1 MKLTVIQRETLEKI
15 EDKTIS
21 FVVEDLRLVRKV
33 KNFPDIIILEAVFYE
48 KRCLLEIRR
57 PTLNG
62 YIIMCRYTCTNKN
75 KAQSYFLR
83 EVERNFLKEYIERGL
98 KND

>member
-1 MKLTVIQRETLEKI
+1 MKLSAIQRETLEKI
-15 EDKTIS
+15 ENKTTS
-21 FVVEDLRLVRKV
+21 FVLEDLKLILKR

-62 YIIMCRYTCTNKN
+62 YIIMCRYTCINKN
-75 KAQSYFLR
+75 KAQSYFLH
-83 EVERNFLKEYIERGL
+83 EAERNFLKEYIERGI
-98 KND
+98 KNV

>member
-1 MKLTVIQRETLEKI
+1 MKLTAIQRETLEKI
-15 EDKTIS
+15 ENKNIS
-21 FVVEDLRLVRKV
+21 FVLEDLKLIRKV

-75 KAQSYFLR
+75 KARSYFLH
-83 EVERNFLKEYIERGL
+83 EIEYNFLKEYIEEVN
-98 KND
+98 KNV

>member
-1 MKLTVIQRETLEKI
+1 MKLTAIQRETLEKI
-15 EDKTIS
+15 ENKTIS
-21 FVVEDLRLVRKV
+21 FVLEDLRLVRKV

-62 YIIMCRYTCTNKN
+62 YIIMCRYTCINKN
-75 KAQSYFLR
+75 KAQSYFLH
-83 EVERNFLKEYIERGL
+83 EVERNFLKEYIERGI
-98 KND
+98 KNE